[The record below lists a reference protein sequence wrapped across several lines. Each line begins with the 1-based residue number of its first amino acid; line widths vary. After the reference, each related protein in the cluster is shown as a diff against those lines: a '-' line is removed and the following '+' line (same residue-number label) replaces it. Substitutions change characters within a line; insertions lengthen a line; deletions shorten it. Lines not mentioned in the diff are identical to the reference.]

1 MSISHG
7 ESVSKKKEWPKLE
20 TEDMFDN
27 KIVAGNIVM
36 FPRRN
41 GLEVG
46 IFIRENE
53 TSYSIAVKEP
63 YYGYKDGQYQ
73 AVRDFK
79 LVQTKQL
86 FLIEDPIHKL
96 NVKVVQN
103 ALDIVPELK
112 TGKHLPKDFDES
124 ISWGSNQ
131 YEEE

>member
-1 MSISHG
+1 MI
-7 ESVSKKKEWPKLE
+7 
-20 TEDMFDN
+20 
-27 KIVAGNIVM
+27 

-63 YYGYKDGQYQ
+63 IYGHINGQYQ
-73 AVRDFK
+73 VKRDFK

-96 NVKVVQN
+96 NVEVVQN

-131 YEEE
+131 YDEE